1 MKLRQR
7 ELPALQN
14 DLTRQM
20 REMWQQGHLCDVT
33 LKSCDGQIHRGHRI
47 VLSAASSALKA
58 LPGGSFSEGQQIQQG
73 EAIEIAASGDVV
85 SALLDHIYGGEPEIT
100 AASAT
105 ELLRLAGA
113 YELPKLVA
121 EIELELRDSMDAAK
135 ALQLLQQ
142 IHSFGSFG
150 QTDLREACEVEIA
163 RDFENCVELSNFT
176 KLSSSQLA
184 RILARDDLWVTQEE
198 VVVQGLFNWMKTNKK
213 RRSHLGMLLQ
223 LVDLPSLSRQNL
235 KRLRSFAQSM
245 GEDGFE
251 LQYSADEAL
260 RSQLKAQKAQRT
272 EGFHQPPGKRRCLQ
286 HWATEQ
292 RSFSRSYIRGRWIAG
307 DWGTRLGSIPLSWNT
322 VCFHQDYFYIA
333 DGGLTR
339 WKAGESRGRGL
350 IANCVHGIT
359 ISPQGQIYLVDKHN
373 CELRVYDPN
382 PPELAPPRL
391 VAKLDD
397 GIDLFHFSCSPS
409 GVLYTSGTTYETTG
423 QIGQIGQV
431 KRLEGS
437 NLVPLSVD
445 LPPDF
450 VPHFIFAARDEVLYI
465 AGIDDCLDFLE
476 LWVFLRLDPG
486 ESEPVEV
493 GRMETEVVSGMF
505 VTDSGAIY
513 VANGKGCQI
522 VVFNPGTTRPVK
534 VVGTHEPPVDLLV
547 QNESLYVLLISGRVY
562 EYAFP
567 PALEFE

>member
-33 LKSCDGQIHRGHRI
+33 LKSCDGQTHRGHRI
-47 VLSAASSALKA
+47 VLSAASNALKA
-58 LPGGSFSEGQQIQQG
+58 LLGETFSEGQQIQQG
-73 EAIEIAASGDVV
+73 QPIEIGASDEVV
-85 SALLDHIYGGEPEIT
+85 RALLDHIYGGEPEIT
-100 AASAT
+100 PASAT

-113 YELPKLVA
+113 YELPKLCA

-142 IHSFGSFG
+142 IHSFG

-163 RDFENCVELSNFT
+163 RDFENCVQLSSFT

-198 VVVQGLFNWMKTNKK
+198 VVVQGLFNWMKTSKK

-223 LVDLPSLSRQNL
+223 LIDLPSLSTQNL

-260 RSQLKAQKAQRT
+260 RSQLKAKAQRT
-272 EGFHQPPGKRRCLQ
+272 EGFHRPPGKRRCLQ
-286 HWATEQ
+286 HWSTEQ
-292 RSFSRSYIRGRWIAG
+292 RSFSRSYIRGRWVAG
-307 DWGTRLGSIPLSWNT
+307 DWGTRFGSIPLSWNT

-339 WKAGESRGRGL
+339 WKPHESRGRGL

-359 ISPQGQIYLVDKHN
+359 ISPQGQIYLVDKYN
-373 CELRVYDPN
+373 GELRVYDSN
-382 PPELAPPRL
+382 TPELAPPRF
-391 VAKLDD
+391 VAKIDD
-397 GIDLFHFSCSPS
+397 GIDLFHCSCSPS
-409 GVLYTSGTTYETTG
+409 GVLYTSGTTDYET
-423 QIGQIGQV
+423 GQV

-445 LPPDF
+445 LPSDF

-465 AGIDDCLDFLE
+465 AGIDDCLDVSE
-476 LWVFLRLDPG
+476 LWVFLRVDPG
-486 ESEPVEV
+486 QSEPVEL
-493 GRMETEVVSGMF
+493 GRMETEVVSGLF
-505 VTDSGAIY
+505 VTDSGQIY
-513 VANGKGCQI
+513 VADGKACQI
-522 VVFNPGTTRPVK
+522 VVFNPGDTRPVK

-547 QNESLYVLLISGRVY
+547 QNECLYVLLISGRVY